1 MKYLITG
8 GCGFLGSNIAS
19 ALLAEKQD
27 VYIIDNLSRVGSDKN
42 LEWLKGQGAF
52 CFAQLNTWDFQAV
65 SHFIKDVQPDIIFHL
80 AGQVAMTTSI
90 ANPRLDFE
98 TNTLGT

>member
-27 VYIIDNLSRVGSDKN
+27 VYIIDNLFIYID
-42 LEWLKGQGAF
+42 F
-52 CFAQLNTWDFQAV
+52 CFDFILLAV
-65 SHFIKDVQPDIIFHL
+65 ML
-80 AGQVAMTTSI
+80 AGTICRWVSSI
-90 ANPRLDFE
+90 IIK
-98 TNTLGT
+98 